1 MAEDTKKDEKL
12 AVLADD
18 VIERRLKAELPGWWY
33 EGRWIR
39 RKYNTDGWLT
49 TLALVNTIGYVAEA
63 AWHHPD
69 LEVTWGK
76 VWVKLRNHGSNG
88 ITERD
93 FAVAKRIEEA
103 CYGSPRPA
111 PRSRERRTSG
121 CAVGVPTSR
130 R

>member
-1 MAEDTKKDEKL
+1 MAEDKL
-12 AVLADD
+12 PVLADD
-18 VIERRLKAELPGWWY
+18 VIDQRLGAELPDWWR

-39 RKYNTDGWLT
+39 RKYNTDGWLS

-76 VWVKLRNHGSNG
+76 VWVKLRTHASDG

-93 FAVAKRIEEA
+93 LALAKKIESTVLWKPES
-103 CYGSPRPA
+103 GSPMQGTPNKWVRGGSPD
-111 PRSRERRTSG
+111 RKG
-121 CAVGVPTSR
+121 
-130 R
+130 

>member
-1 MAEDTKKDEKL
+1 MAEDKKL
-12 AVLADD
+12 LPVLADD
-18 VIERRLKAELPGWWY
+18 VIEKKLSDELPGWWY

-49 TLALVNTIGYVAEA
+49 TLALVNTIGYIAEA

-76 VWVKLRNHGSNG
+76 VWVKLRTHASDG

-93 FAVAKRIEEA
+93 FAGTPGRPDALAGTSEA
-103 CYGSPRPA
+103 SWHGSSSSRASSLPRRSG
-111 PRSRERRTSG
+111 PRSR
-121 CAVGVPTSR
+121 A
-130 R
+130 